1 MTEVRRNIPSFS
13 TVTSSFKSY
22 ITSLPLLTT
31 TITCISILL
40 YVFEYV
46 YKALFSNTI
55 YNLLSLSPV
64 SFFNGQVWRLV
75 TFPYPSD
82 SLGNILFNLL
92 AFLPLSTA
100 IEHTIGTLEYYYILM
115 TIFTILSGSLY
126 LLGSLIF
133 DYKDVN
139 IGGLSIWMFGVV
151 VWESRELAGRERD
164 IFGLFRVPAH
174 FYPVVLLLLMEIL
187 FPPNWFASHLC
198 GLFAGYFYSFGY
210 LSCIIPPP
218 GYFSNLENKF
228 SYLSNLRGFVKA
240 DEGSRGG
247 WWLPLWSQDVDGLED
262 SLEFPIHSNNGSGA
276 IIGGDEDDH
285 GIRDNN
291 VRDSGHV
298 SGDDD
303 DNTLLNPTSATP
315 QNARSVSPEISTPVF
330 VVPSSNES
338 SRANSPQPR
347 DNSPLTDN
355 RNSEDPLKITTTT
368 QISNDIEFDSLLHQ
382 DISSKDIKLV
392 SDD

>member
-31 TITCISILL
+31 TITCISILF

-46 YKALFSNTI
+46 YKALFSDTI

-64 SFFNGQVWRLV
+64 SFFSGQVWRLV

-100 IEHTIGTLEYYYILM
+100 IEHTIGTLEYFYILM

-139 IGGLSIWMFGVV
+139 IGGLSVWMFGVV

-164 IFGLFRVPAH
+164 ILGFFRVPAH
-174 FYPVVLLLLMEIL
+174 FYPIVLLLLMEIL

-198 GLFAGYFYSFGY
+198 GLFTGYFYSFGY
-210 LSCIIPPP
+210 LSCIIPSSR
-218 GYFSNLENKF
+218 YFSNLESKF

-247 WWLPLWSQDVDGLED
+247 WWLPLWNQDVDGLED
-262 SLEFPIHSNNGSGA
+262 SLESPIHSNNDGGA
-276 IIGGDEDDH
+276 IGGGEGDH
-285 GIRDNN
+285 DVRDNN
-291 VRDSGHV
+291 VRDGHV
-298 SGDDD
+298 SGGGDG

-315 QNARSVSPEISTPVF
+315 QNARSISPEISTPVF

-338 SRANSPQPR
+338 SRANSP
-347 DNSPLTDN
+347 DTSPLTDN
-355 RNSEDPLKITTTT
+355 KNSETTTST
-368 QISNDIEFDSLLHQ
+368 QINNDIEFDYLLHQ
-382 DISSKDIKLV
+382 DNSSKDVKLV

>member
-31 TITCISILL
+31 TITCISILF

-46 YKALFSNTI
+46 YKALFSDTI

-64 SFFNGQVWRLV
+64 SFFSGQVWRLV

-100 IEHTIGTLEYYYILM
+100 IEHTI
-115 TIFTILSGSLY
+115 
-126 LLGSLIF
+126 
-133 DYKDVN
+133 DVN
-139 IGGLSIWMFGVV
+139 IGGLSVWMFGVV

-164 IFGLFRVPAH
+164 ILGFFRVPAH
-174 FYPVVLLLLMEIL
+174 FYPIVLLLLMEIL

-198 GLFAGYFYSFGY
+198 GLFTGYFYSFGY
-210 LSCIIPPP
+210 LSCIIPSSR
-218 GYFSNLENKF
+218 YFSNLESKF

-247 WWLPLWSQDVDGLED
+247 WWLPLWNQDVDGLED
-262 SLEFPIHSNNGSGA
+262 SLESPIHSNNDGDA
-276 IIGGDEDDH
+276 IGGGEGDH
-285 GIRDNN
+285 DVRDNN
-291 VRDSGHV
+291 VRDGHV
-298 SGDDD
+298 SGGGDG

-315 QNARSVSPEISTPVF
+315 QNARSISPEISTSVF

-338 SRANSPQPR
+338 SRANSP
-347 DNSPLTDN
+347 DTSPLTDN
-355 RNSEDPLKITTTT
+355 KNSETTTST
-368 QISNDIEFDSLLHQ
+368 QINNDIEFDYLLHQ
-382 DISSKDIKLV
+382 DNSSKDVKLV

>member
-100 IEHTIGTLEYYYILM
+100 IEHTI
-115 TIFTILSGSLY
+115 
-126 LLGSLIF
+126 
-133 DYKDVN
+133 DVN

-382 DISSKDIKLV
+382 DISSKDIKLCNLLFHE
-392 SDD
+392 